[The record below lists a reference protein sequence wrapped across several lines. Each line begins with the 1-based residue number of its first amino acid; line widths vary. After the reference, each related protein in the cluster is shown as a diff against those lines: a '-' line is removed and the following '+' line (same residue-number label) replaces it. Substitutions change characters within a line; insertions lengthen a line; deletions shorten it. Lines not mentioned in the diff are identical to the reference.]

1 MKRFFALI
9 LVALALSLTAFAQTA
24 DLSGNWT
31 VEWLQT
37 NGASFNPR
45 ETQSIALTNNG
56 TIIGGT
62 YVNDA
67 KESCSVKGTV
77 MPAAP
82 ANDPR
87 RSAIYTVQCSTF
99 KIVFYGFVAIDN
111 LSVTGTYVTSGGK
124 YGEGYSRPFKM
135 RK

>member
-1 MKRFFALI
+1 MGEIMKRFFALI
-9 LVALALSLTAFAQTA
+9 FVVLALSLAAFAQTA

-31 VEWLQT
+31 IEWLQT
-37 NGASFNPR
+37 NSASFNPPQFQFI
-45 ETQSIALTNNG
+45 TLTNNG
-56 TIIGGT
+56 AIIGGT

-87 RSAIYTVQCSTF
+87 RSMIFTAQCPTF
-99 KIVFYGFVAIDN
+99 KIVF
-111 LSVTGTYVTSGGK
+111 
-124 YGEGYSRPFKM
+124 
-135 RK
+135 